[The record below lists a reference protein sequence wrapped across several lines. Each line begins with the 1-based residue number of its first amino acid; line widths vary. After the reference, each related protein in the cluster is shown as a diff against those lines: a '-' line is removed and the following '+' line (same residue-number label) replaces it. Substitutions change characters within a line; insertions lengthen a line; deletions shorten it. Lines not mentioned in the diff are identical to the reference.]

1 MTPDKVD
8 SVIHPSTPNDSTLS
22 FSELKI
28 GSESSQ
34 KLKKHLD
41 SYSKFGKII
50 SNQTKLK
57 PTFTKS
63 TK

>member
-41 SYSKFGKII
+41 SYSKFGKIM
-50 SNQTKLK
+50 SN
-57 PTFTKS
+57 
-63 TK
+63 